1 MSKSRIH
8 IAYFSGTGNSWR
20 LSEVAK
26 NLFEAWNFEVTS
38 AAIPSAKVLEE
49 GNLPLSEI
57 HKPLIEADLILF
69 IAPVYALD
77 LPRLM
82 KHFIEKLP
90 PARLGQRA
98 AVLINGGAWDEAGWA
113 VDTAVSRLK
122 AKQYDVRLGEV
133 VMMPNNWIPMMDA
146 PRPDEAEKIRV
157 KAFEWLEATLD
168 RMLHGDVLIIPVNTK
183 VYGKMGSPVV
193 RGLFHKSGV
202 KFLYKRFKTTK
213 TCTACGVCVKNCP
226 ADAITMDDNKNRP
239 KWNSACEQCV
249 RCMNLCPT
257 RSIIQLEAIGHGSKR
272 MAYMDPEFKKQLFKP
287 KNSEAL
293 TPEECV

>member
-8 IAYFSGTGNSWR
+8 IAYFTGTGNSWR

-26 NLFEAWNFEVTS
+26 HLFEAWDFEVTS
-38 AAIPSAKVLEE
+38 AAIPSAKALEE
-49 GNLPLSEI
+49 NSLSLTAI
-57 HKPLIEADLILF
+57 HKPLVDADLILF

-82 KHFIEKLP
+82 KHFLEKLP
-90 PARLGQRA
+90 SARMGQRA

-113 VDTAVSRLK
+113 VETAVSILK
-122 AKQYDVRLGEV
+122 AKSYDIRLGEV

-146 PRPDEAEKIRV
+146 PRPEEAEKIRV

-168 RMLHGDVLIIPVNTK
+168 RMLHGDVFIIPVNTK
-183 VYGKMGSPVV
+183 VYGKVGSPVV
-193 RGLFHKSGV
+193 RRLFHKSGV

-213 TCTACGVCVKNCP
+213 SCNGCGICVKNCP
-226 ADAITMDDNKNRP
+226 AGAITMDDNKNRP

-249 RCMNLCPT
+249 RCINLCPT
-257 RSIIQLEAIGHGSKR
+257 RSITQLESIGHGSKR
-272 MAYMDPEFKKQLFKP
+272 MAYMDPEFKRQLFKP
-287 KNSEAL
+287 INNEAL
-293 TPEECV
+293 TAEEGV